1 MIAPKQ
7 SVYRYNV
14 SIDISL
20 TYVPFNSVCNT
31 AISQLVCLLSD
42 TVEFKQF
49 QVEMKKQ
56 FSIHFVLI
64 PDYIYKYTMGLA
76 VYIV

>member
-7 SVYRYNV
+7 SVYNV

-20 TYVPFNSVCNT
+20 TYVPINSVCNT
-31 AISQLVCLLSD
+31 AIRQLVCLLSD

-49 QVEMKKQ
+49 LVEMKKQ
-56 FSIHFVLI
+56 FSLHFVLI
-64 PDYIYKYTMGLA
+64 PNFIYKYTMGLA